1 MQTKLNST
9 QEDVISLLGDVES
22 LADSCEATYSG
33 MIKIAESCPAL
44 SAVLEEGNK
53 ENIVP
58 NENAS
63 VASLIDSSSKR
74 RELQKDAD
82 VDSSSLTI
90 SPSGEESENQN
101 NSSTSSGT
109 SEPYD
114 ADPINNNVDS
124 PDSFTTDAPTSLEP
138 MLNDTVN
145 DDGKREREKN
155 TESTVDPTELATFS
169 SSNVPDIVSTGTG
182 TSTVTPI
189 VVDSIATNSN
199 NVTTEGGKDENPKNT
214 SGGDESSFFLTAAPS
229 FTDTI
234 EKTDEKP
241 KNITNIDTDEPTLD
255 PSDID
260 VTSQPTASPTDKQI
274 MIKMPEIKRP
284 NEKPK
289 NITNIATYE
298 PILDAVDNYTYPPDE
313 DYTPT
318 SEPTSKPTSE
328 PTSKPTSELTSELTS
343 EPTSKPTSNNEII
356 TLPPGLP
363 NDFTLPPGIPNNFT
377 IPDEIP
383 KDFVIP
389 PNFTIP
395 PNLNLPSGLTAD
407 MDEFVS
413 LYTEMSKS
421 LQTYSSET
429 NGYLEMIDDYVEAI
443 KSAISITS
451 TINTSMESVSVWFNS
466 SLSFVGIVCFLT
478 LIFIIRVVVSPK
490 KRPEI
495 DEDDNDEF
503 NDDTGSSSSNS
514 KFSCWI
520 NFQTYVLIPL
530 YFICML
536 LLLIFTCGFAI
547 AIVANADFCSGSPE
561 NNIMAVAEKFELKE
575 NDEEI
580 YKGKYCY
587 DIID

>member
-1 MQTKLNST
+1 M
-9 QEDVISLLGDVES
+9 G
-22 LADSCEATYSG
+22 
-33 MIKIAESCPAL
+33 
-44 SAVLEEGNK
+44 
-53 ENIVP
+53 
-58 NENAS
+58 
-63 VASLIDSSSKR
+63 
-74 RELQKDAD
+74 
-82 VDSSSLTI
+82 
-90 SPSGEESENQN
+90 
-101 NSSTSSGT
+101 
-109 SEPYD
+109 
-114 ADPINNNVDS
+114 
-124 PDSFTTDAPTSLEP
+124 
-138 MLNDTVN
+138 
-145 DDGKREREKN
+145 
-155 TESTVDPTELATFS
+155 
-169 SSNVPDIVSTGTG
+169 
-182 TSTVTPI
+182 
-189 VVDSIATNSN
+189 
-199 NVTTEGGKDENPKNT
+199 
-214 SGGDESSFFLTAAPS
+214 
-229 FTDTI
+229 
-234 EKTDEKP
+234 
-241 KNITNIDTDEPTLD
+241 
-255 PSDID
+255 
-260 VTSQPTASPTDKQI
+260 
-274 MIKMPEIKRP
+274 
-284 NEKPK
+284 
-289 NITNIATYE
+289 
-298 PILDAVDNYTYPPDE
+298 
-313 DYTPT
+313 
-318 SEPTSKPTSE
+318 
-328 PTSKPTSELTSELTS
+328 
-343 EPTSKPTSNNEII
+343 
-356 TLPPGLP
+356 
-363 NDFTLPPGIPNNFT
+363 PGIPNNFT

-429 NGYLEMIDDYVEAI
+429 NGYLETIDDYVEAI

-478 LIFIIRVVVSPK
+478 LIFMIRVVVSPK

-547 AIVANADFCSGSPE
+547 AVVANADFCSGSPE

-580 YKGKYCY
+580 YKVMEYYIKGCTTNNVNAYYQERSEDNPFGYLDDVKLTLEDAVGVVHSFQSYEDFNEESIKFLCPNGNTWDSFTSLNNTATELERLLTSTNDKIGLVIKSISCQVY
-587 DIID
+587 TPIYIQYMHQGLCTDASDNIMVLFFSAMFVTIFVMIMLTLRVALLSEPIDEAASLRRNEDEEVSLIRDGNDSARGHRNSESTLLGYSNDSSRRGFDEYNDDNSIADESMP